1 MAKKKKKSGFL
12 KRIMKF
18 FLFLLILGV
27 LIAGGFAAGVYFQ
40 LIDGNEIN
48 KELQLYK
55 LPVIGEYIPRPPG
68 VPEDEEE
75 LSEEEPSSEAE
86 KAKEDEKPKQ
96 EEEKP
101 KQSKPV
107 TISKEEI
114 DKQMKEREAAERKR
128 VSKLARLYNE
138 MKPQEAADAMADLDD
153 DLTVA
158 ILQRMDEG
166 NAAKTLAKMDAEK
179 TARLTQIMYEGVQ
192 RKLTV
197 SSETQQQ
204 QPEE

>member
-1 MAKKKKKSGFL
+1 
-12 KRIMKF
+12 MKQ
-18 FLFLLILGV
+18 V
-27 LIAGGFAAGVYFQ
+27 LITPSPYTTLLYF
-40 LIDGNEIN
+40 LAND
-48 KELQLYK
+48 LSTL
-55 LPVIGEYIPRPPG
+55 
-68 VPEDEEE
+68 ED
-75 LSEEEPSSEAE
+75 SAYFFVRVRRWSEAE

-197 SSETQQQ
+197 PSETQQQ
-204 QPEE
+204 PEE